1 MIYINNGKLS
11 EIELTKDNFYL
22 AIDFDKTITARE
34 SMDSWDSAGNVLGEE
49 FKKES
54 FKNYQKY
61 APIELNYNISFEE
74 KERAMEEWYYSAID
88 LYYKYNLTKGKLI
101 ESINTSKI
109 IFRKGAK
116 EFLEKMYKNNIPVII
131 LSAGIGNV
139 IEQFLQNNNCY
150 FDNMKIISNFL
161 SFDENGNME
170 KYKKDIIHTLNKNM
184 AGNISEDLSIKLK
197 NKEYRLLLGDFVED
211 KKMIEKDDWDK
222 TISIGFLDKNVE
234 TNLETYKANFDIVL
248 TNREANFIEVEK
260 LVLKHLN

>member
-1 MIYINNGKLS
+1 
-11 EIELTKDNFYL
+11 
-22 AIDFDKTITARE
+22 
-34 SMDSWDSAGNVLGEE
+34 
-49 FKKES
+49 
-54 FKNYQKY
+54 
-61 APIELNYNISFEE
+61 
-74 KERAMEEWYYSAID
+74 
-88 LYYKYNLTKGKLI
+88 
-101 ESINTSKI
+101 
-109 IFRKGAK
+109 
-116 EFLEKMYKNNIPVII
+116 
-131 LSAGIGNV
+131 
-139 IEQFLQNNNCY
+139 
-150 FDNMKIISNFL
+150 MKIISNFL

>member
-1 MIYINNGKLS
+1 MIYINNGKLA

-34 SMDSWDSAGNVLGEE
+34 SMDSWDSAGNILGED
-49 FKKES
+49 FKKEA

-61 APIELNYNISFEE
+61 APIELDYTISFEE
-74 KERAMEEWYYSAID
+74 KEKAMEEWYYAAIG
-88 LYYKYNLTKGKLI
+88 LYYKYNLTKEKLI
-101 ESINTSKI
+101 ESIDTSKI

-116 EFLEKMYKNNIPVII
+116 EFLEKMHKHNIPIII

-139 IEQFLQNNNCY
+139 IEQFLKNNNCY

-170 KYKKDIIHTLNKNM
+170 KNKKDIIHTLNKNM
-184 AGNISEDLSIKLK
+184 VGNISEEFAIELK

-211 KKMIEKDDWDK
+211 KKMIAKSEWDK

-234 TNLETYKANFDIVL
+234 MNLETYKENFDVVL
-248 TNREANFIEVEK
+248 TNQEANFIEVTN
-260 LVLKHLN
+260 LVLKYLN